1 MGLTHH
7 HIPLPYPTRRPPLS
21 LLLSSRGLAAP
32 AGDGWC
38 RPSALTAKLLS
49 SHVPALLSISGLP
62 GRPLTSSAHRAYLA
76 VLRSHARGRSAAS
89 CGCCSHAAGPAAAA
103 ASISR
108 PVRWWPTTLPPCP
121 CSTWP
126 AAGTSA
132 LLRPPRHPWCP
143 RSWSTTPSPALMC
156 SRPIPG
162 GGDGSTCCRWH
173 RGCKGTRA
181 V

>member
-7 HIPLPYPTRRPPLS
+7 PLPLPYPTRRPPLS

-49 SHVPALLSISGLP
+49 SHVPALLLSISGLP
-62 GRPLTSSAHRAYLA
+62 GRPLASSARRAYLA
-76 VLRSHARGRSAAS
+76 VLRSRTRGRSAAS
-89 CGCCSHAAGPAAAA
+89 CSCCSHAA

-108 PVRWWPTTLPPCP
+108 PVQWWPTTLPPCP

-126 AAGTSA
+126 A
-132 LLRPPRHPWCP
+132 RERVPC
-143 RSWSTTPSPALMC
+143 
-156 SRPIPG
+156 
-162 GGDGSTCCRWH
+162 
-173 RGCKGTRA
+173 
-181 V
+181 